1 MDTKTA
7 IINDCAPPLTAK
19 LAPWMR
25 EFIAQNEGSSDFYNK
40 FDLPAHLIYA
50 DEFKRNV
57 KDLQAP
63 IRERN
68 LKGGLYFAR
77 KANKLPWLVELARQ
91 EDLGIDTASLG
102 EVKETLALGVAA
114 SKIVI
119 TAIGKQEEI
128 VDLAISKGCLLIID
142 NEDELKLIQAQ
153 AEKLGRKAR
162 VGLRFSGFQTADRIV
177 FSRFGLPVEDF
188 KQIFALLDKNL
199 VEVENLHAHIDR
211 YDTDERACAAFQLL
225 KIIDWA
231 RGEGFNIKSI
241 DLGGGILMRYL
252 DSQSQWQD
260 FQDALLDSVKGE
272 RPYFT
277 WLNDGLGYNRFGNE
291 IVGKPDLYPAW
302 NNLSKERF
310 VSAVLD
316 CVNDS
321 EVLHKAFSDRN
332 VELYFEPGRCLMD
345 NVGMTLARVTYRK
358 RDTLGNLLLGVNVNR
373 MNVRPFRAEFICD
386 PVFMHQ
392 NQESSKAARTD
403 EGAYIVGNLCSESD
417 LLYRRKIS
425 LGIMPEPKD
434 VVCFPNTGGYLM
446 HHMEIGT
453 HGDSLPVNI
462 LLDKNLRE
470 VERI

>member
-1 MDTKTA
+1 MERTA
-7 IINDCAPPLTAK
+7 TLNDCAPPLTAK

-25 EFIAQNEGSSDFYNK
+25 KFIEQNEGSPDFYNK
-40 FDLPAHLIYA
+40 FDLPAHLIYG

-57 KDLQAP
+57 RDLQAP
-63 IRERN
+63 IKERN

-102 EVKETLALGVAA
+102 EVRETIELGVTP

-119 TAIGKQEEI
+119 TAIGKQDEL

-142 NEDELKLIQAQ
+142 NEDELKLIQAH

-177 FSRFGLPVEDF
+177 FSRFGLPVQDF
-188 KQIFALLDKNL
+188 HRVFALLDKNL

-211 YDTDERACAAFQLL
+211 YDTKERACAAFALL

-231 RGEGFNIKSI
+231 RGEGFDIKSI

-252 DSQSQWQD
+252 ESENQWLD
-260 FQDALLDSVKGE
+260 FQEALLDSVKGK

-277 WLNDGLGYNRFGNE
+277 WLNDGLGYNRFGDE
-291 IVGKPDLYPAW
+291 IAGKPDLYPAW

-316 CVNDS
+316 QSQDG
-321 EVLHKAFSDRN
+321 EILHKAFSNRN

-386 PVFMHQ
+386 PIFLRQV
-392 NQESSKAARTD
+392 KDKARAARTD

-417 LLYRRKIS
+417 LLYRRKIAVNA
-425 LGIMPEPKD
+425 LPEPKD

-453 HGDSLPVNI
+453 HGDPLPVNI
-462 LLDKNLRE
+462 LLDHDLRE
-470 VERI
+470 IERI

>member
-1 MDTKTA
+1 MDTTA
-7 IINDCAPPLTAK
+7 TRNDCAPPLTAK

-25 EFIAQNEGSSDFYNK
+25 KFIDQNENSLDFYNK
-40 FDLPAHLIYA
+40 FDLPAHLIFG
-50 DEFKRNV
+50 DEFRRNV
-57 KDLQAP
+57 RDLQAP

-91 EDLGIDTASLG
+91 EGLGIDTASLG
-102 EVKETLALGVAA
+102 EVRETLELGVEP
-114 SKIVI
+114 SKVVI
-119 TAIGKQEEI
+119 TAIGKQEEL
-128 VDLAISKGCLLIID
+128 VDLAVSKGCLLIID
-142 NEDELKLIQAQ
+142 NEDELRLIQAQ

-162 VGLRFSGFQTADRIV
+162 VGLRFSGFQTANRIV
-177 FSRFGLPVEDF
+177 FSRFGLPVSEF
-188 KQIFALLDKNL
+188 KNVFALLDKNL

-211 YDTDERACAAFQLL
+211 YDTTERACAAFAML

-231 RGEGFNIKSI
+231 RDEGFAIKSI

-252 DSQSQWQD
+252 DSANQWQE
-260 FQDALLDSVKGE
+260 FQDSLLDSVKGK

-277 WLNDGLGYNRFGNE
+277 WLNDGLGYSRFGDE
-291 IVGKPDLYPAW
+291 VVGKPDLYPAW
-302 NNLSKERF
+302 NDLSKERF
-310 VSAVLD
+310 VGAVLD
-316 CVNDS
+316 DS
-321 EVLHKAFSDRN
+321 QNGEVLHKAFSNRN

-345 NVGMTLARVTYRK
+345 NVGITLARVTYRK

-386 PVFMHQ
+386 PIFMHQ
-392 NQESSKAARTD
+392 NQDASRAARTN

-417 LLYRRKIS
+417 LIYRRKIA
-425 LGIMPEPKD
+425 LGVLPVPKD

-453 HGDSLPVNI
+453 HGDTLPVNI
-462 LLDKNLRE
+462 LLDHELRE
-470 VERI
+470 IERI

>member
-1 MDTKTA
+1 MDKTA
-7 IINDCAPPLTAK
+7 ILNDCAPPLTAK

-25 EFIAQNEGSSDFYNK
+25 KFIAQNESSPDFYNK
-40 FDLPAHLIYA
+40 FDLPAHLIYG
-50 DEFKRNV
+50 DEFRRNV
-57 KDLQAP
+57 RDLKAP
-63 IRERN
+63 IEERN

-77 KANKLPWLVELARQ
+77 KANKLPWLVEIARQ
-91 EDLGIDTASLG
+91 EGLGIDTASLG
-102 EVKETLALGVAA
+102 EVRETLALGVLP
-114 SKIVI
+114 SKVVI
-119 TAIGKQEEI
+119 TAIGKQEELA
-128 VDLAISKGCLLIID
+128 DLAISKGCLLIID
-142 NEDELKLIQAQ
+142 NEDELQLIQAEAQ
-153 AEKLGRKAR
+153 KLGRKAR
-162 VGLRFSGFQTADRIV
+162 VGLRFSGFQTAERIV

-211 YDTDERACAAFQLL
+211 YDTNERACASFRML

-231 RGEGFNIKSI
+231 RGEGFEIKSI
-241 DLGGGILMRYL
+241 DLGGGILMRYI
-252 DSQSQWQD
+252 DSQSEWKD
-260 FQDALLDSVKGE
+260 FQESLLDSVKGK

-277 WLNDGLGYNRFGNE
+277 WLNDGLGYNRFGDE

-316 CVNDS
+316 EIQDG
-321 EVLHKAFSDRN
+321 EVLHRAFSNRN

-358 RDTLGNLLLGVNVNR
+358 RDTLGNLLVGVNVNR

-386 PVFMHQ
+386 PVFMRQ
-392 NQESSKAARTD
+392 NKDSIQAATTSQ
-403 EGAYIVGNLCSESD
+403 GAYIVGNLCSESD

-425 LGIMPEPKD
+425 IGAALAPKD

-453 HGDSLPVNI
+453 HGDPLPVNI
-462 LLDKNLRE
+462 LLDQDLRE

>member
-1 MDTKTA
+1 MDRTA
-7 IINDCAPPLTAK
+7 TLTDCAPPLTAK

-25 EFIAQNEGSSDFYNK
+25 NFIAQNEGSPDFYNK
-40 FDLPAHLIYA
+40 FDLPAHLIYG

-57 KDLQAP
+57 RDLQAP
-63 IRERN
+63 IKERN

-102 EVKETLALGVAA
+102 EVRETLALGVPA
-114 SKIVI
+114 SKVVI
-119 TAIGKQEEI
+119 TAIGKQDEL

-153 AEKLGRKAR
+153 ADKLGRKAR

-188 KQIFALLDKNL
+188 KLIFSQLDKNL

-211 YDTDERACAAFQLL
+211 YDTNERACAAFRLL

-231 RGEGFNIKSI
+231 RGEGFDIKSI
-241 DLGGGILMRYL
+241 DLGGGILMRYI
-252 DSQSQWQD
+252 DNESQWKD
-260 FQDALLDSVKGE
+260 FQDALLDSVKGK

-291 IVGKPDLYPAW
+291 ITGKPDLYPAW

-316 CVNDS
+316 DTKDG
-321 EVLHKAFSDRN
+321 EVLHKAFSGRN

-358 RDTLGNLLLGVNVNR
+358 RDTLGNWLLGVNVNR

-386 PVFMHQ
+386 PIFMRQ
-392 NQESSKAARTD
+392 NKDGKRFD

-417 LLYRRKIS
+417 LLYRRKIA
-425 LGIMPEPKD
+425 LDVLPEPKD
-434 VVCFPNTGGYLM
+434 VICFPNTGGYLM

-453 HGDSLPVNI
+453 HGDPLPVNI
-462 LLDKNLRE
+462 LLDQNLRE